1 MRIDIKTKLGNIC
14 ELITKGATPTSL
26 GFSFQENGINFIKVE
41 SIDENGNFIK
51 DKFAY
56 ITNDCNIVLKRS
68 QLKKDDILF
77 SIAGAIGK
85 VAIVNNEILPANINQ
100 ALAIIRLK
108 DNITNVRYLSKLLQS
123 NLIKGQYEEE
133 KKGVA
138 QINLSLKNISELMIY
153 LPSISEQQRIAN
165 ELDKVSE
172 LIDKSQT
179 QLQKLDLLIKSKF
192 VEIFGNYNL
201 NCVNNNMQELYK
213 LGNIVGGSTP
223 DTNNLEYWNGT
234 NLWITPAEIGDDDF
248 IINDTCRKLTDKGVK
263 SCSLK
268 LLPKNTVL
276 LSSRAPIGKV
286 AIVGKEMYCNQGF
299 KNIIC
304 GAKLNHIYLF
314 YLLKYSNTYLNAL
327 GRGATFKEISKSVVE
342 NIKINVPDITLQ
354 NQFAD
359 FVDKVEQSKTKI
371 KASLDKL
378 NTLKKALMQKYFG

>member
-1 MRIDIKTKLGNIC
+1 MENNNKMKLKDIC
-14 ELITKGATPTSL
+14 EKGTSNIVQKDIIDRKGIYPIYGAS
-26 GFSFQENGINFIKVE
+26 GFIKNIDSFAMDKPYIGIVKDGAGVGRVMLLPAKSSIIGTMQYIIPKNGINASYLVYLLE
-41 SIDENGNFIK
+41 SMN
-51 DKFAY
+51 
-56 ITNDCNIVLKRS
+56 
-68 QLKKDDILF
+68 
-77 SIAGAIGK
+77 
-85 VAIVNNEILPANINQ
+85 
-100 ALAIIRLK
+100 
-108 DNITNVRYLSKLLQS
+108 LSKYS
-123 NLIKGQYEEE
+123 TGATIPH
-133 KKGVA
+133 
-138 QINLSLKNISELMIY
+138 IY
-153 LPSISEQQRIAN
+153 FKDYGNEQVKEHTKTEQQRIAK

-378 NTLKKALMQKYFG
+378 ITLKKALMQKYFG